1 MKKRLYLAYGS
12 NLNVEQMAKR
22 CPTAR
27 EYGTAV
33 IKGYELMFKSS
44 KTGAYLTIEQKRGGV
59 VPVAVWMVAPADE
72 ANLDLYEGCPNF
84 YYKKD
89 LRLNIKALDGKTK
102 RVDAF
107 VYIMHEERKLAEP
120 SRHYVRCCQEGY
132 EHFGFDK
139 KYLDEA
145 YERSVPHEE

>member
-1 MKKRLYLAYGS
+1 
-12 NLNVEQMAKR
+12 
-22 CPTAR
+22 
-27 EYGTAV
+27 V
-33 IKGYELMFKSS
+33 IKGYELMFKGS

-59 VPVAVWMVAPADE
+59 VPVAVWMVTPADE

-145 YERSVPHEE
+145 YERSVQHEE